1 VTAVIPL
8 FSIDNIHYDYFG
20 RIPALAGIDLTINP
34 GERFAIIG
42 ANGSGKS
49 TLLQLLDGLIFP
61 SRGTIRFHGQAI
73 TEAALRDTGF
83 LRFFRE
89 RVGYVFQ
96 DSDVQLFCPTV
107 LDELMYGPLQLDIS
121 EEEAEDRSRDVL
133 KMLGMENNAD
143 RPTYMLSGGEKKR
156 VAIGSVLTMNPEV
169 LLLDEPTNGLDPR
182 TVAFLIDLLLSLNEA
197 GKTIIIASHDL
208 SLVADME
215 MSVAL
220 LSENHRVEKTGSSA
234 DILADE
240 EMLIRTNLIHE
251 HLHRHDGSLHRHRH
265 SHFSFHRHG
274 SAENVPPARDVKP
287 HEHHHA
293 GHGHGQPHGHE
304 HEHSHDHGTS
314 GHEHPHA
321 NQPESKHKHDRTGH
335 EQHAH
340 EHKH

>member
-1 VTAVIPL
+1 MTPL
-8 FSIDNIHYDYFG
+8 FSIENVHYDYFG
-20 RIPALAGIDLTINP
+20 RIPALAGIDLNINA

-61 SRGTIRFHGQAI
+61 SRGSIRFHGHEI
-73 TEAALRDTGF
+73 SEAALRDTGF
-83 LRFFRE
+83 LRFYRE
-89 RVGYVFQ
+89 KVGYVFQ

-107 LDELMYGPLQLDIS
+107 LDELMYGPLQLAIS
-121 EEEAEDRSRDVL
+121 EEEAEDRARDVL
-133 KMLGMENNAD
+133 KMLAMENTAD

-220 LSENHRVEKTGSSA
+220 LSEKHRVEKTGTSA

-251 HLHRHDGSLHRHRH
+251 HLHRHGGSLHRHRH
-265 SHFSFHRHG
+265 SHFNFHRHG
-274 SAENVPPARDVKP
+274 GAEVALPASEEGAHSHPHP
-287 HEHHHA
+287 HEHGSHSH
-293 GHGHGQPHGHE
+293 PHPPKQVPLHDHPPGHE
-304 HEHSHDHGTS
+304 HL
-314 GHEHPHA
+314 
-321 NQPESKHKHDRTGH
+321 HDRD
-335 EQHAH
+335 
-340 EHKH
+340 

>member
-1 VTAVIPL
+1 MTPL
-8 FSIDNIHYDYFG
+8 FSIENVHYDYFG
-20 RIPALAGIDLTINP
+20 RIPALSGIDLNINA

-61 SRGTIRFHGQAI
+61 SRGTIRFHGQVVS
-73 TEAALRDTGF
+73 EASLRDAGF

-89 RVGYVFQ
+89 KVGYVFQ

-107 LDELMYGPLQLDIS
+107 LDELMYGPLQLAIS
-121 EEEAEDRSRDVL
+121 EEEAEDRSREVL
-133 KMLGMENNAD
+133 KMLGMENTAD

-220 LSENHRVEKTGSSA
+220 LSESHRVEKTGTSS

-251 HLHRHDGSLHRHRH
+251 HLHRHGGSLHRHRH
-265 SHFSFHRHG
+265 SHFSFHGHG
-274 SAENVPPARDVKP
+274 GAETAPPAIVVTP
-287 HEHHHA
+287 
-293 GHGHGQPHGHE
+293 G
-304 HEHSHDHGTS
+304 EHSHEGH
-314 GHEHPHA
+314 GHEHPH
-321 NQPESKHKHDRTGH
+321 GH
-335 EQHAH
+335 GHPH
-340 EHKH
+340 EHENQSRPKPRKPVPPHDHPPGFEHFD